1 MKAIVITQ
9 PGGPEVLELLE
20 RPTPSP
26 REGEIRVRV
35 RASALNRADL
45 LQRRGHYPAPPGAP
59 ADIPGLEYAGEVE
72 ETGAGVGMWEVG
84 DRVMGIVGGGGHAEF
99 VCVHEG
105 EAIRVPAEMEWADAA
120 AIPEAFMT
128 AWDAMVPQAELVA
141 GERVLIHAVA
151 SGVGTAAIQIA
162 RELGAV
168 TFGTSRTPAKLDEVM
183 GMGLGLDHAIDASGD
198 EWEDAVREVA
208 GNSGIDVTLDL
219 VGGGYH
225 PRNVRLA
232 ASKGRIIV
240 IGLIGGARSE
250 MDLGLLLR
258 KRLRLV
264 GTVMRTR
271 TLDEKVALAQ
281 GFSDA
286 ILPAFDAG
294 KLRPVVDTIFRFEEI
309 GDAHRRMESNFS
321 IGKVVL
327 NW

>member
-1 MKAIVITQ
+1 MKAIAITR
-9 PGGPEVLELLE
+9 PGGPEVLELVE

-26 REGEIRVRV
+26 GDSEIRVRV

-59 ADIPGLEYAGEVE
+59 ADIPGLEYAGEVDE
-72 ETGAGVGMWEVG
+72 VGPGVGMWEPG
-84 DRVMGIVGGGGHAEF
+84 DRVMGIVGGGGHAEY

-105 EAIRVPAEMEWADAA
+105 EAVRAPAEMDWTDAA

-128 AWDAMVPQAELVA
+128 AWDALVPQAETVA

-151 SGVGTAAIQIA
+151 SGVGTAAVQVA
-162 RELGAV
+162 RELGAI
-168 TFGTSRTPAKLDEVM
+168 TFGTSRTPAKLDEVL
-183 GMGLGLDHAIDASGD
+183 GMDIGLDHAIDASGD

-208 GNSGIDVTLDL
+208 GDNGIDVTLDL

-232 ASKGRIIV
+232 APKGRIVV

-258 KRLRLV
+258 KRLHLM

-271 TLDEKVALAQ
+271 TLDEKISLAW
-281 GFSDA
+281 GFSQA
-286 ILPAFDAG
+286 VLPAFEAG
-294 KLRPVVDTIFRFEEI
+294 RLRPVVDTVFPFEEI
-309 GDAHRRMESNFS
+309 AEAHKRMESNIS
-321 IGKVVL
+321 IGNVVL

>member
-1 MKAIVITQ
+1 MKAIAITR
-9 PGGPEVLELLE
+9 PGGPEVLELVE

-26 REGEIRVRV
+26 GDSEIRVRV
-35 RASALNRADL
+35 RASAINRADL

-72 ETGAGVGMWEVG
+72 EAGRGVGMWNAG
-84 DRVMGIVGGGGHAEF
+84 DRVMGIVGGGGHAEY

-105 EAIRVPAEMEWADAA
+105 EAVRVPADMDWEDAA

-128 AWDAMVPQAELVA
+128 AWDAMVPQAEIVP

-151 SGVGTAAIQIA
+151 SGVGTAAVQIA
-162 RELGAV
+162 RELGAI
-168 TFGTSRTPAKLDEVM
+168 TLGTSRTPAKLDEVM
-183 GMGLGLDHAIDASGD
+183 GMDLGLDHAIDASGD

-208 GNSGIDVTLDL
+208 GDSGIDVTLDL

-232 ASKGRIIV
+232 AVKGRIVV
-240 IGLIGGARSE
+240 IGLIGGARAE

-258 KRLRLV
+258 KRLCLM

-271 TLDEKVALAQ
+271 TLDEKIALARA
-281 GFSDA
+281 FSEA
-286 ILPAFDAG
+286 MVPAFEAG
-294 KLRPVVDTIFRFEEI
+294 RLRPVIDTVFPFEEI
-309 GDAHRRMESNFS
+309 GQAHKRMESNIS

>member
-1 MKAIVITQ
+1 MKAIAITR
-9 PGGPEVLELLE
+9 PGGPEVLELVE

-26 REGEIRVRV
+26 GDSEIRVRV
-35 RASALNRADL
+35 RASAINRADL

-72 ETGAGVGMWEVG
+72 EAGRGVAMWNAG
-84 DRVMGIVGGGGHAEF
+84 DRVMGIVGGGGHAEY

-105 EAIRVPAEMEWADAA
+105 EAVRVPADMDWEDAA

-128 AWDAMVPQAELVA
+128 AWDAMVPQAELVP

-151 SGVGTAAIQIA
+151 SGVGTAAVQIA
-162 RELGAV
+162 RELGAI
-168 TFGTSRTPAKLDEVM
+168 TLGTSRTPAKLDEVM
-183 GMGLGLDHAIDASGD
+183 GMDLGLDHPIDASGD

-208 GNSGIDVTLDL
+208 GDSGIDVTLDL

-232 ASKGRIIV
+232 AVKGRIVV
-240 IGLIGGARSE
+240 IGLIGGARAE

-258 KRLRLV
+258 KRLRLM

-271 TLDEKVALAQ
+271 TLDEKIALARA
-281 GFSDA
+281 FSEA
-286 ILPAFDAG
+286 MVPAFEAG
-294 KLRPVVDTIFRFEEI
+294 RLRPVIDTVFPFEEI
-309 GDAHRRMESNFS
+309 GQAHKRMESNIS